1 MRCIFKSASGT
12 RCTRTSL
19 KNRTVCY
26 EHVDHESIPA
36 MPGDKVMIRGEKSA
50 LSTDGCCGE
59 LIRYIERPEPN
70 KNQCFVN
77 AIYAT
82 IALEDHSL
90 KKISVPTNKV
100 ILLERKNS

>member
-59 LIRYIERPEPN
+59 LIRYIERPEPT
-70 KNQCFVN
+70 KEQGIVN
-77 AIYAT
+77 TIYAT
-82 IALEDHSL
+82 IALDDHVL
-90 KKISVPTNKV
+90 DKISVPMNK
-100 ILLERKNS
+100 IIPIEK